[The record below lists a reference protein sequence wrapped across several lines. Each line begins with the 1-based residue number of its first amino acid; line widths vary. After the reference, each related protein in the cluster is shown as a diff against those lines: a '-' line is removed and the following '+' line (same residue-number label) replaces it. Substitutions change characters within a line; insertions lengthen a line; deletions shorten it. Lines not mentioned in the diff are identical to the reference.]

1 MSKIVLRGKPKM
13 NVIRYKVML
22 STSERNWLTDLL
34 RKELQFTNEMLAD
47 KEATY
52 YDHEVGKE
60 EKNIMESLL
69 YKLGEGV
76 R

>member
-1 MSKIVLRGKPKM
+1 MSKLK
-13 NVIRYKVML
+13 YKVKV
-22 STSERNWLTDLL
+22 TTAERNWLTDLL

-52 YDHEVGKE
+52 YDREVGKE

-69 YKLGEGV
+69 TKLGEEV
-76 R
+76 Q